1 MNTMQNA
8 DHRVFFL
15 SAYTPG
21 NITVGAGFT
30 SAKNVGD
37 VQLQLLYQQL
47 DDRGD
52 EINKQAET
60 IAGSEKVAKTG
71 AEGTVLDEAKNINK
85 SLSALGNVINALV
98 EGSSHVPYRDSK
110 LTRILQE
117 SLGGNARTTMVICC
131 SPAGYNEAETK
142 STLMFGMRAKTIKN
156 LVTVNEEITADEWRR
171 RYEQEKEKVG
181 KSHTIVSHLESELK
195 RWRAGETVSEADWFI
210 ESQYSG
216 AIDNT
221 RDLIT
226 IPSVSS
232 SLMLDG
238 VSTSTPRSAG
248 LANASPAKNV
258 GGVQLQLLYQ
268 QLDDRDDEINKQA
281 QTVARLRQQI
291 EEQDVVKN
299 SLCTECERQL
309 EEITTL
315 QAECLLNK
323 DEVKEVLQALEEL
336 AMNYDQKAQ
345 EMDAISKELEEAQ
358 ESFLLQTRLIHSK
371 DGELSQLKDTHQNQ
385 KKKYTEMTS
394 SLLKDLIDVGECL
407 SDQIMTLSVGSE
419 RLDEEFT
426 VVRLYVSKIKTEVK
440 LLHSRV
446 RQLEEERV
454 QRVQLMRKSDDESK
468 DLRTRLHAFEVKV
481 GTLSDKIDESESRK
495 RQLQETVDSL
505 NAELAKLRANELLI
519 AGSDQESEQ
528 IVADQ
533 SALRAKLDEEFKRQS
548 ECYAAR
554 VKSLRDEL
562 DEKEKKLKEYKDKAN
577 NFKFQSEKSQE
588 EVEQLRERLA
598 TKTKLLGTF
607 EKTAE
612 KREQAR
618 KDLRGSEETVNK
630 ELQTL
635 HNLRRLFIEE
645 LNSRVKKVR
654 DV

>member
-1 MNTMQNA
+1 MEGILGDPVFQGVIPRIVDDIFNHIYQMDENLEFHIKVSYFEIYMEKIRDLLDVSKTNLPVHEDKDRVPYVKGITEKFVSTPEELYKVIDEGKANRHVAVTNMNE
-8 DHRVFFL
+8 HSSRSHSVL
-15 SAYTPG
+15 L
-21 NITVGAGFT
+21 I
-30 SAKNVGD
+30 NVRQENLETQKTLHGK
-37 VQLQLLYQQL
+37 LYL
-47 DDRGD
+47 VDL
-52 EINKQAET
+52 
-60 IAGSEKVAKTG
+60 AGSEKVAKTG

-258 GGVQLQLLYQ
+258 GDVQLQLLYQ
-268 QLDDRDDEINKQA
+268 QLDDRGDEINQ
-281 QTVARLRQQI
+281 
-291 EEQDVVKN
+291 
-299 SLCTECERQL
+299 
-309 EEITTL
+309 
-315 QAECLLNK
+315 QAETIAGSEK
-323 DEVKEVLQALEEL
+323 VAK
-336 AMNYDQKAQ
+336 
-345 EMDAISKELEEAQ
+345 
-358 ESFLLQTRLIHSK
+358 T
-371 DGELSQLKDTHQNQ
+371 
-385 KKKYTEMTS
+385 TEIPE
-394 SLLKDLIDVGECL
+394 KP
-407 SDQIMTLSVGSE
+407 SVGSE

-426 VVRLYVSKIKTEVK
+426 VVRLYISKLKTETK

-454 QRVQLMRKSDDESK
+454 QHVQLVRKSDDESK
-468 DLRTRLHAFEVKV
+468 DLRRQLHAFEVKV

-645 LNSRVKKVR
+645 LNSRVKKVC